1 MRNRSEERRR
11 CRGKKKKKTTLG
23 RSREVNGQKYITAV
37 RKKEGK
43 NSQRNM
49 ILLLHSYVLFYS
61 EAFVII
67 N

>member
-11 CRGKKKKKTTLG
+11 CRGKKKTLG

-49 ILLLHSYVLFYS
+49 ILLLHRYVLFYS